1 MNNLNLALRVEQY
14 ITELS
19 LFSKQDNLLLA
30 VSGGIDSMVL
40 LHILKTLNYNFAIA
54 HCNFQLR
61 GNESENDEKFVLE
74 VAKNE
79 NIIVHN
85 IRFDTNDFAKTNKL
99 NIQEA
104 ARNLRYEY
112 FYTLCKK
119 HNYHYILTAHH
130 LDDRIETML
139 INLLRG
145 TGLKGLTSIS
155 VKNNRVVR
163 PLLFFT
169 RKEIFQYA
177 QENNIEWRE
186 DSSNNED
193 KYLRNKIRH
202 QIIPLFL
209 KLKEEFYHIQN
220 DNFYRW
226 EQEMQLLEDYIYKEL
241 EKLLEKNDETIR
253 IKKTN
258 FIKNERLQKVLA
270 YYLKKFGFI
279 DKQIQELFTNKMQT
293 GKYIHSKEYIILI
306 DRDVWILKQKEY
318 NLKLPEMCK
327 IYVSTAELNI
337 PLKLKFKLIEIEDM
351 SNIPSNSYTACIDYD
366 KLTFPLTLR
375 KWKQGD
381 FFIPIG
387 MKGKKK
393 ISDFLKDI
401 KISVDLKKDIFVLTN
416 NNDIVWVVGYRI
428 DERYKITPKTKKVF
442 FIEKS

>member
-1 MNNLNLALRVEQY
+1 
-14 ITELS
+14 
-19 LFSKQDNLLLA
+19 
-30 VSGGIDSMVL
+30 
-40 LHILKTLNYNFAIA
+40 
-54 HCNFQLR
+54 
-61 GNESENDEKFVLE
+61 
-74 VAKNE
+74 
-79 NIIVHN
+79 
-85 IRFDTNDFAKTNKL
+85 
-99 NIQEA
+99 
-104 ARNLRYEY
+104 
-112 FYTLCKK
+112 
-119 HNYHYILTAHH
+119 
-130 LDDRIETML
+130 
-139 INLLRG
+139 
-145 TGLKGLTSIS
+145 
-155 VKNNRVVR
+155 
-163 PLLFFT
+163 
-169 RKEIFQYA
+169 
-177 QENNIEWRE
+177 
-186 DSSNNED
+186 
-193 KYLRNKIRH
+193 
-202 QIIPLFL
+202 
-209 KLKEEFYHIQN
+209 
-220 DNFYRW
+220 
-226 EQEMQLLEDYIYKEL
+226 
-241 EKLLEKNDETIR
+241 
-253 IKKTN
+253 
-258 FIKNERLQKVLA
+258 
-270 YYLKKFGFI
+270 
-279 DKQIQELFTNKMQT
+279 MQT